1 MLKNSSKPND
11 ESLLNYAKIREKER
25 KKNINFLNK
34 YFIFFFI
41 EIVKPH
47 KLKLIFE
54 KHSKKLNQNVKI
66 PRNKILKTKDS
77 L

>member
-34 YFIFFFI
+34 YFIFFFHRNSKTSQI
-41 EIVKPH
+41 EIN
-47 KLKLIFE
+47 I
-54 KHSKKLNQNVKI
+54 
-66 PRNKILKTKDS
+66 
-77 L
+77 